1 MSDVS
6 PQFHPAQPF
15 HPTDE
20 QLRGTLREVLSR
32 PDYQIDPPAEPSEG
46 MLRILATLL
55 RWILTPFK
63 WLFDAMEGLP
73 DFLRWLVVIVL
84 FVVLVALLAHIAWTF
99 YQAMT
104 GGRRPQGRTL
114 LPSESADAELSVSE
128 LEAAAEQAFNQGAL
142 IEAVRFLFRAAL
154 TGLTER
160 ERKKFRRG
168 TTNRQFLNHFRNSA
182 VSPHLQIFVST
193 IERKWYGD
201 EPCENQDYDDCRD
214 AYQQIVT
221 LLRGGAR
228 ANAS

>member
-6 PQFHPAQPF
+6 PQFHPTEQ
-15 HPTDE
+15 

-32 PDYQIDPPAEPSEG
+32 PDYQIDPPSEPSEG
-46 MLRILATLL
+46 MLRIFATLL
-55 RWILTPFK
+55 RWIMAPFK
-63 WLFDAMEGLP
+63 WLFDSMEGLP

-114 LPSESADAELSVSE
+114 LPSESVNAELSVKE
-128 LEAAAEQAFNQGAL
+128 LETAADQAFNQGAL

-154 TGLTER
+154 TSLSDG

-168 TTNRQFLNHFRNSA
+168 TTNRQYLNHFRNAA

-193 IERKWYGD
+193 IESKWYGD
-201 EPCENQDYDDCRD
+201 EPCESRDYDDCRE
-214 AYQQIVT
+214 AYRQIAT

>member
-1 MSDVS
+1 MSDAS
-6 PQFHPAQPF
+6 PQFQSAPQFHP
-15 HPTDE
+15 TKE
-20 QLRGTLREVLSR
+20 QLRDTLREVLSR
-32 PDYQIDPPAEPSEG
+32 PDYQIDPPSEPSEG

-63 WLFDAMEGLP
+63 WLFDAMDGLP

-114 LPSESADAELSVSE
+114 LPSESADAEMSIEE
-128 LEAAAEQAFNQGAL
+128 LETAAEQAFHQGAL

-154 TGLTER
+154 TGLSQR

-168 TTNRQFLNHFRNSA
+168 TTNRQYLNHFRNSA
-182 VSPHLQIFVST
+182 VSPHLQMFVNT

-201 EPCENQDYDDCRD
+201 EPCENRDYDDCRN

-228 ANAS
+228 ADPS